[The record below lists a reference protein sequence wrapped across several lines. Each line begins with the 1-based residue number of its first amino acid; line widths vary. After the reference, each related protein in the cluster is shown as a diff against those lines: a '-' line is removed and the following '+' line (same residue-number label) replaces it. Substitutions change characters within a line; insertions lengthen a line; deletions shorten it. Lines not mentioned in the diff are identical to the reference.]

1 MVKFHGYKNI
11 EHYLLSD
18 RGQVRFNHIKTASG
32 TFSGRFFHV
41 GGLKS
46 YSSDMR
52 NNVLLR
58 GVGKKHSGSIKWLTA
73 KSQ

>member
-1 MVKFHGYKNI
+1 MDNLKNKNT
-11 EHYLLSD
+11 ENYVLAD
-18 RGQVRFNHIKTASG
+18 RGQIQVIHIKTASG